1 MKGVRRNP
9 LNGRIT
15 MVKYSNEDANTQE
28 ASSAW
33 YWSSTEYS
41 QYNAWFVY
49 FSNGNTNN
57 NNKYNSNRVRAVAA
71 YGKDFECF
79 LETVI
84 EAYKDCLCGKMS
96 SKQSSR
102 VYADSR
108 RRYCLFSDRDVDRCI

>member
-41 QYNAWFVY
+41 QYNAWSVS
-49 FSNGNTNN
+49 FSNGYTSNN
-57 NNKYNSNRVRAVAA
+57 SKYNSYRVRAVAA
-71 YGKDFECF
+71 
-79 LETVI
+79 
-84 EAYKDCLCGKMS
+84 
-96 SKQSSR
+96 
-102 VYADSR
+102 
-108 RRYCLFSDRDVDRCI
+108 FSFKL

>member
-41 QYNAWFVY
+41 QNGAWYVY
-49 FSNGNTNN
+49 FSSGSTYSII
-57 NNKYNSNRVRAVAA
+57 KYNSGRVRAVAA
-71 YGKDFECF
+71 FTFK
-79 LETVI
+79 L
-84 EAYKDCLCGKMS
+84 
-96 SKQSSR
+96 
-102 VYADSR
+102 
-108 RRYCLFSDRDVDRCI
+108 

>member
-41 QYNAWFVY
+41 QRHAWSVY
-49 FSNGNTNN
+49 FSSGNTSN
-57 NNKYNSNRVRAVAA
+57 NNKYNSTRVRAVAA
-71 YGKDFECF
+71 FTF
-79 LETVI
+79 TL
-84 EAYKDCLCGKMS
+84 
-96 SKQSSR
+96 
-102 VYADSR
+102 
-108 RRYCLFSDRDVDRCI
+108 